1 MRKGG
6 KGERERGGS
15 RGCGIRQEN
24 GQIVQFFIAKQSLLC
39 KTSVQE
45 GIKGTLI
52 YCTVVLG
59 ECQKVRECN
68 IIM

>member
-1 MRKGG
+1 MSEEGR
-6 KGERERGGS
+6 ERERGGGS

-59 ECQKVRECN
+59 ECHKVRESA
-68 IIM
+68 I